1 MKLIK
6 EIDWDII
13 AVESFIVGLVLSI
26 VTFTITVINMI
37 KSRRKGV
44 K

>member
-6 EIDWDII
+6 EMDWDII

-26 VTFTITVINMI
+26 VIFTISIINMI
-37 KSRRKGV
+37 KSRR
-44 K
+44 